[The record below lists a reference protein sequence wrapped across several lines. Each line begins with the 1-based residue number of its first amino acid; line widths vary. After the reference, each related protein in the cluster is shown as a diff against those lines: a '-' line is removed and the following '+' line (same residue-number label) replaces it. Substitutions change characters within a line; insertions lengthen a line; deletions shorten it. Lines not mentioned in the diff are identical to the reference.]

1 MLQKSNALGDELEA
15 RLGELLTDLFDLGV
29 VAGLQC
35 QLEEA
40 AGDGHVGVGAV
51 MHPLRWFLPMS
62 DFCLR
67 SQEIFRHAFVMI
79 FLVLQPFRKVSFFH
93 NRYQCTVL

>member
-35 QLEEA
+35 QLEET

-51 MHPLRWFLPMS
+51 MLH
-62 DFCLR
+62 
-67 SQEIFRHAFVMI
+67 RHHIAAAAGNDGC
-79 FLVLQPFRKVSFFH
+79 SS
-93 NRYQCTVL
+93 